1 MTGAPRFEYVDA
13 VTSDLTFVAKGES
26 LEDVFA
32 SAAEALLSATIE
44 SLDTVQPRSVRT
56 LELLDRHPD
65 LLLLRFLN
73 ELIYLRDA
81 DGLLLLVRRVE
92 FELGEELRLR
102 AELTGEPYDP
112 ERHAP
117 VGEPKAA
124 TPHGLALLHGPE
136 GWTATVTI
144 DV

>member
-1 MTGAPRFEYVDA
+1 MTGAASFEFVDA
-13 VTSDLTFVAKGES
+13 VTSDLTFVARGES
-26 LEDVFA
+26 LEAVFA
-32 SAAEALLSATIE
+32 SAAEALLSSTIE
-44 SLDTVQPRSVRT
+44 SCDTVQARSVRM
-56 LELLDRHPD
+56 LELRDRQPD

-81 DGLLLLVRRVE
+81 DGMLLLPRKVE
-92 FELGEELRLR
+92 FELGEEFVLR
-102 AELTGEPYDP
+102 AELTGEAFDP

-124 TPHGLALLHGPE
+124 TPHGLALEHGPG
-136 GWTATVTI
+136 GWTATVTL

>member
-1 MTGAPRFEYVDA
+1 MTGAASFEFVDA
-13 VTSDLTFVAKGES
+13 VTSDLTFVARGES
-26 LEDVFA
+26 LEAVFA
-32 SAAEALLSATIE
+32 SAAEALLSSTIE
-44 SLDTVQPRSVRT
+44 SCDTVQARSVRM
-56 LELLDRHPD
+56 LELRDRQPD

-81 DGLLLLVRRVE
+81 DGMLLLPRKVE
-92 FELGEELRLR
+92 FELGEEFVLR
-102 AELTGEPYDP
+102 AELTGEAFDP

-124 TPHGLALLHGPE
+124 TPHGLALEHGPD
-136 GWTATVTI
+136 GWTATVTL